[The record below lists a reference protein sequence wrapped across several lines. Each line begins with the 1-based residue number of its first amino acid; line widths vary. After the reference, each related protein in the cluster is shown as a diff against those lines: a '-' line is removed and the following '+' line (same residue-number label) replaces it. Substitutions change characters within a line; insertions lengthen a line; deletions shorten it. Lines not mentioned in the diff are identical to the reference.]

1 MQLAKGAILAGAS
14 ILMESA
20 GIGVSDIDKLL
31 LAGAFGTYIDPI
43 NALAIGLLPPI
54 DIEKVIPV
62 GNAAGEGAKRMLL
75 SSKERLLIEQTVRR
89 ANYLELAR
97 YENFDKIFAR
107 ATMLEAK
114 MPL

>member
-1 MQLAKGAILAGAS
+1 
-14 ILMESA
+14 MESA
-20 GIGVSDIDKLL
+20 GIGVSDIDNLL
-31 LAGAFGTYIDPI
+31 LAGAFGTYIDPM

-54 DIEKVIPV
+54 DLEKVIPV

-75 SSKERLLIEQTVRR
+75 SSKERALIERIVKRI
-89 ANYLELAR
+89 NYIELAQ

-107 ATMLEAK
+107 ATKLDAI